1 MNFLKTFFYLAFT
14 SIIFTSEVSANEP
27 GSMFFTTQ
35 WESKCQES
43 STSKEK
49 ICVLEKYIFED
60 KNQKKRIGGI
70 VIRRSNQNQNVLI
83 TIISP
88 LGLALSPGVEIQIG
102 KEKASTQPFIFCDGG
117 GCVSQFIGDDKLIPL
132 LIQSKDI
139 SLTYQLLNGRKIMIN
154 VGLENFRSL
163 YEDMRRKT
171 N

>member
-1 MNFLKTFFYLAFT
+1 MNFLKNVFYLAF
-14 SIIFTSEVSANEP
+14 ICLIFDSEVLAKEP
-27 GSMFFTTQ
+27 GSIFFTTQ

-70 VIRRSNQNQNVLI
+70 GIRTSNQNQSALI

-88 LGLALSPGVEIQIG
+88 LGIALSPGVEIQIG
-102 KEKASTQPFIFCDGG
+102 KEKAGTQPFIFCDGG
-117 GCVSQFIGDDKLIPL
+117 GCVSQFVGEDKLMLL

-139 SLTYQLLNGRKIMIN
+139 SLTYQLLNGKKIMIN
-154 VGLENFRSL
+154 VGLENFRPL
-163 YEDMRRKT
+163 YEDIRRKT

>member
-1 MNFLKTFFYLAFT
+1 MNFLKNVFYLAFV
-14 SIIFTSEVSANEP
+14 SLIFDSGVLAKEP

-60 KNQKKRIGGI
+60 KNQKNRVGGI
-70 VIRRSNQNQNVLI
+70 GIRTSNQNKSALI

-88 LGLALSPGVEIQIG
+88 LGIGLSPGVEIQIG

-117 GCVSQFIGDDKLIPL
+117 GCVSQFVGDDKLML
-132 LIQSKDI
+132 MFIQSKDI

-154 VGLENFRSL
+154 VDLENFRSL
-163 YEDMRRKT
+163 YEDIRRKT
-171 N
+171 D